1 MTGRAKDYP
10 ARLLGWWVASVH
22 RRASLVMVITLLITG
37 GILFY
42 TLTHFS
48 INVDTSSMLSEK
60 LHCRQLE
67 KDLCKAFPNQSGTIV
82 IVLDADTEERA
93 HSARTQLAERLRKE
107 SGLFKTVYEPGGGSF
122 FERNGLLYL
131 SEKKLEDFADTLASA
146 QPFLALLSQDLSVQ
160 GLFSM
165 LTMALSHGEE
175 ISLKDLRIKLLFDG
189 MSETFESVI
198 NNRKFHLS
206 WQGMMFGKEM
216 ARQRHQFIILQPYLD
231 FTKLS
236 AGEMPLQTVRR
247 VLKELGFNGE
257 SGVTAR
263 ITGDVALSYENL
275 TEVRNSVGV
284 ATLISLFLVGCC
296 LYIGLGR
303 SGRLVFSSLTTL
315 IIGLIWT
322 TGFAVAFIGS
332 LNLISVTFAVLFIGL
347 GIDYSIQFCLRY
359 RELVVSGFDHRECI
373 GMTAK
378 GVGRSLLVS
387 CITIAIGFFSFV
399 PTAYAGVAE
408 LGLISGMGMF
418 ISFFANLTILPALL
432 TLLPLQRRDMQ
443 RASSGSMILT
453 LPYKHPKAI
462 RSVAIILGLGT
473 LILLPKVYFDYN
485 PLNLYDKKS
494 EAIATVKDLFKDA
507 DSSPWTISILVRDA
521 EKAKALAEKL
531 GSLKE
536 VKMAITISDFVPEG
550 QPEKLKILSDIHLMM
565 PPSLKGLRV
574 KHLSY
579 EQKLTSLNKFEEVLK
594 KSLRSF
600 SGEDARS
607 AQRLYEDIGRFQTM
621 LKNQED
627 GQRAFTA
634 LEEGLL
640 SGLPSVLER
649 LETLLQASV
658 VDIDSLPRD
667 LVSQYVSVDGRYRIQ
682 VFPRENILDRNALER
697 FIHSVRTLAPDATDT
712 PVTVY
717 ESGKAVVSSF
727 RQAALSA
734 LVVITLYLLFELRS
748 ISFTILIL
756 VPLLLA
762 MLLTAA
768 SSALLDIPLNF
779 ANVIIVPLLLGVGV
793 HSGLIF
799 ILRYR
804 TEPPPDGN
812 MLRTSTARAVMFST
826 LTTIVS
832 TSSLSFSAHR
842 GIASMGMLLALC
854 LSFMLV
860 CTLILLPALLELLG
874 KGNRTKSNYG

>member
-1 MTGRAKDYP
+1 MGRAKDYP
-10 ARLLGWWVASVH
+10 ARLLAWWVTSVQRH
-22 RRASLVMVITLLITG
+22 ASLVVVITLLITG
-37 GILFY
+37 GILSY
-42 TLTHFS
+42 SLTHFS

-60 LHCRQLE
+60 LRCRQLE
-67 KDLCKAFPNQSGTIV
+67 KEFCGAFPKLSGTIV

-93 HSARTQLAERLRKE
+93 QSARTQLAERLRRE
-107 SGLFKTVYEPGGGSF
+107 TGLFKSVYEPGGGRF
-122 FERNGLLYL
+122 FESNGLLYL
-131 SEKKLEDFADTLASA
+131 SVRELEDFADTLASA
-146 QPFLALLSQDLSVQ
+146 QPFIALLSQDMSVQ

-165 LTMALSHGEE
+165 LTMALSRGEE
-175 ISLKDLRIKLLFDG
+175 ISLKDLRIRLLFDG
-189 MSETFESVI
+189 MSEAFESVI
-198 NNRKFHLS
+198 NKRNYHLS
-206 WQGMMFGKEM
+206 WQGMMFGKGL
-216 ARQRHQFIILQPYLD
+216 AKQRHQFIILQPYLD

-236 AGEMPLQTVRR
+236 AGEMPLAAVRR
-247 VLKELGFNGE
+247 VLKDLGFNGE
-257 SGVTAR
+257 NGVTAR
-263 ITGDVALSYENL
+263 ITGDVALSHENL
-275 TEVRNSVGV
+275 TEVRSSVGV
-284 ATLISLFLVGCC
+284 ATLLSLFLVGCS

-303 SGRLVFSSLTTL
+303 SGRLVLASLTTL

-332 LNLISVTFAVLFIGL
+332 LNLISITFAVLFIGL

-359 RELVVSGFDHRECI
+359 RELVVSGFDHGECI
-373 GMTAK
+373 GMTAR

-443 RASSGSMILT
+443 QSSPRGMIVT
-453 LPYKHPKAI
+453 LPYKHPRAI

-473 LILLPKVYFDYN
+473 LLLLPKVYFDYN

-494 EAIATVKDLFKDA
+494 EAIATVKDLFKDP
-507 DSSPWTISILVRDA
+507 DSSPWTISILVRNA
-521 EKAKALAEKL
+521 EEARALAEKL
-531 GSLKE
+531 GALKE
-536 VKMAITISDFVPEG
+536 VKMAITLSDFVPEG
-550 QPEKLKILSDIHLMM
+550 QPEKLRILSDIRLMM
-565 PPSLKGLRV
+565 PPTLKGLQV
-574 KHLSY
+574 EHPSY
-579 EQKLTSLNKFEEVLK
+579 EQKLTSLNKLEEVLK
-594 KSLRSF
+594 KSLGSF

-607 AQRLYEDIGRFQTM
+607 AQRLYEDIRRFQTM

-627 GQRAFTA
+627 GQKVFAA
-634 LEEGLL
+634 LEESLL
-640 SGLPSVLER
+640 SSLPLLLER
-649 LETLLQASV
+649 LGTLLQASA
-658 VDIDSLPRD
+658 VDIDSLPKD
-667 LVSQYVSVDGRYRIQ
+667 LVSQYVSADGRYRVQ

-717 ESGKAVVSSF
+717 ESGRAVVSSF

-734 LVVITLYLLFELRS
+734 LIVITLYLLFELRS
-748 ISFTILIL
+748 ISFTIVIL
-756 VPLLLA
+756 VPLVLA

-779 ANVIIVPLLLGVGV
+779 ANVIIVPLLLGIGV

-799 ILRYR
+799 VLRYR

-812 MLRTSTARAVMFST
+812 MLKTSTARAVLFST

-842 GIASMGMLLALC
+842 GIASMGMLLVLC

-860 CTLILLPALLELLG
+860 CTLVLLPALLELLG
-874 KGNRTKSNYG
+874 KGNRTKSN

>member
-1 MTGRAKDYP
+1 
-10 ARLLGWWVASVH
+10 
-22 RRASLVMVITLLITG
+22 MVITLLITG

-42 TLTHFS
+42 AFTHFS

-60 LHCRQLE
+60 LHSRQLE
-67 KDLCKAFPNQSGTIV
+67 KEFCGAFPNLSGTIV

-93 HSARTQLAERLRKE
+93 RSARTQLAERLRKE
-107 SGLFKTVYEPGGGSF
+107 TGLFKSVYEPGGGYF
-122 FERNGLLYL
+122 FEKNGLLYL
-131 SEKKLEDFADTLASA
+131 SVKELEDFADTLASA
-146 QPFLALLSQDLSVQ
+146 QPFIALLSQDLSVR

-165 LTMALSHGEE
+165 LTMALSRGEE
-175 ISLKDLRIKLLFDG
+175 ISLKDLRITILFDG
-189 MSETFESVI
+189 MSEAFESVI
-198 NNRKFHLS
+198 NDRRYHLP
-206 WQGMMFGKEM
+206 WQGMMFGKGL
-216 ARQRHQFIILQPYLD
+216 AKQRHQFIILHPYLD

-236 AGEMPLQTVRR
+236 AGEMPLATVRH
-247 VLKELGFNGE
+247 VLKELGLNGE
-257 SGVTAR
+257 HGVTAR
-263 ITGDVALSYENL
+263 ITGDVALSHENL
-275 TEVRNSVGV
+275 TEVRNSVGI
-284 ATLISLFLVGCC
+284 ATLISFFLVGCC
-296 LYIGLGR
+296 LFIGLGR
-303 SGRLVFSSLTTL
+303 SSRLVFTSLITL

-359 RELVVSGFDHRECI
+359 RELVVSGFDYGECI

-432 TLLPLQRRDMQ
+432 TLLPLPRRNKRQ
-443 RASSGSMILT
+443 SSSGGILLT
-453 LPYKHPKAI
+453 LPYKYPKAI
-462 RSVAIILGLGT
+462 LRVAVILGLGT
-473 LILLPKVYFDYN
+473 LLLLPRVYFDYN

-494 EAIATVKDLFKDA
+494 EAITTVKDLFKDP

-521 EKAKALAEKL
+521 EAGRALAEKL
-531 GSLKE
+531 GELKE
-536 VKMAITISDFVPEG
+536 VKMAITVSDFVPEG
-550 QPEKLKILSDIHLMM
+550 QQEKLGVLSDIRLMM
-565 PPSLKGLRV
+565 PPALEGLRL
-574 KHLSY
+574 KHLGY
-579 EQKLTSLNKFEEVLK
+579 EQKVTSLNKFEEALM
-594 KSLRSF
+594 KSLPSF
-600 SGEDARS
+600 SGEDARA
-607 AQRLYEDIGRFQTM
+607 AQRLYEDIRRFQTTI
-621 LKNQED
+621 KNREE
-627 GQRAFTA
+627 GQKAFAA
-634 LEEGLL
+634 LEESLL
-640 SGLPSVLER
+640 SGLPSLFGR
-649 LETLLQASV
+649 LGTLLQAGA
-658 VDIDSLPRD
+658 VDMHSLPRD
-667 LVSQYVSVDGRYRIQ
+667 LVSQYVSADGRYRVQ

-717 ESGKAVVSSF
+717 ESGRAIASSF

-734 LVVITLYLLFELRS
+734 LIVITLYLLIELRS
-748 ISFTILIL
+748 VSFTILIL
-756 VPLLLA
+756 IPLLLA

-768 SSALLDIPLNF
+768 SSILSDIPLNF

-799 ILRYR
+799 TLRYR
-804 TEPPPDGN
+804 TEPPPEGN
-812 MLRTSTARAVMFST
+812 MLKTSTARAVLVST

-832 TSSLSFSAHR
+832 TSSLSLSAHR

-874 KGNRTKSNYG
+874 KRNHTKRNHR

>member
-1 MTGRAKDYP
+1 
-10 ARLLGWWVASVH
+10 
-22 RRASLVMVITLLITG
+22 
-37 GILFY
+37 
-42 TLTHFS
+42 
-48 INVDTSSMLSEK
+48 
-60 LHCRQLE
+60 
-67 KDLCKAFPNQSGTIV
+67 
-82 IVLDADTEERA
+82 VLA
-93 HSARTQLAERLRKE
+93 
-107 SGLFKTVYEPGGGSF
+107 
-122 FERNGLLYL
+122 
-131 SEKKLEDFADTLASA
+131 
-146 QPFLALLSQDLSVQ
+146 
-160 GLFSM
+160 
-165 LTMALSHGEE
+165 
-175 ISLKDLRIKLLFDG
+175 
-189 MSETFESVI
+189 
-198 NNRKFHLS
+198 
-206 WQGMMFGKEM
+206 
-216 ARQRHQFIILQPYLD
+216 
-231 FTKLS
+231 
-236 AGEMPLQTVRR
+236 
-247 VLKELGFNGE
+247 
-257 SGVTAR
+257 
-263 ITGDVALSYENL
+263 
-275 TEVRNSVGV
+275 
-284 ATLISLFLVGCC
+284 
-296 LYIGLGR
+296 
-303 SGRLVFSSLTTL
+303 SLTTL

-359 RELVVSGFDHRECI
+359 RELVVSGFDHGECL

-408 LGLISGMGMF
+408 LGLISGTGMF

-443 RASSGSMILT
+443 QASSGGMILT
-453 LPYKHPKAI
+453 LPYKHAKAI
-462 RSVAIILGLGT
+462 RSVAIILGLGA
-473 LILLPKVYFDYN
+473 LLLLPKVYFDYN

-494 EAIATVKDLFKDA
+494 EAIATVKDLFKDP

-521 EKAKALAEKL
+521 GKARDLAEKL
-531 GSLKE
+531 GNLKE
-536 VKMAITISDFVPEG
+536 VKMAITLSDFVPEG
-550 QPEKLKILSDIHLMM
+550 QPEKLRILSDIGLMM
-565 PPSLKGLRV
+565 PPTLKGLQV

-579 EQKLTSLNKFEEVLK
+579 EQKLTSLNKFEEALK
-594 KSLRSF
+594 KSLGSF

-607 AQRLYEDIGRFQTM
+607 AQRLYEDIRRFQAM
-621 LKNQED
+621 LKNPEN
-627 GQRAFTA
+627 GQKAFAA

-640 SGLPSVLER
+640 SSLPSLLER
-649 LETLLQASV
+649 LGTLLQASA
-658 VDIDSLPRD
+658 VDMRSLPQD

-682 VFPRENILDRNALER
+682 AFPRENILDRDALER
-697 FIHSVRTLAPDATDT
+697 FIHAVRTLTPDATDA

-717 ESGKAVVSSF
+717 ESGRAVVSSF

-734 LVVITLYLLFELRS
+734 LIVITLYLLFELRS

-762 MLLTAA
+762 MVLTAA
-768 SSALLDIPLNF
+768 FSALLDIPFNF

-799 ILRYR
+799 VLRYR

-812 MLRTSTARAVMFST
+812 MLKTSTARAVMFST

-860 CTLILLPALLELLG
+860 CTLVLLPALLELLG
-874 KGNRTKSNYG
+874 KGNRTKSNEG

>member
-1 MTGRAKDYP
+1 
-10 ARLLGWWVASVH
+10 
-22 RRASLVMVITLLITG
+22 MVITLLITG

-48 INVDTSSMLSEK
+48 INVDTSSMISEK
-60 LHCRQLE
+60 LHFRKLE
-67 KDLCKAFPNQSGTIV
+67 KDFSRSFPKLSDTIV

-93 HSARTQLAERLRKE
+93 QSARIQLAERLRKE
-107 SGLFKTVYEPGGGSF
+107 TGLFKSVYEPGGGRF

-131 SEKKLEDFADTLASA
+131 SVKELEDFADTLASA
-146 QPFLALLSQDLSVQ
+146 QPFLALLSQDMSVQ

-165 LTMALSHGEE
+165 LTTALGRSEE
-175 ISLKDLRIKLLFDG
+175 ISLKDLRIRLLFDG
-189 MSETFESVI
+189 MSEAFESVI
-198 NNRKFHLS
+198 NNRRYHLS
-206 WQGMMFGKEM
+206 WQGMMFGKGL
-216 ARQRHQFIILQPYLD
+216 AKQRHQFIILQPNLD

-236 AGEMPLQTVRR
+236 AGEVPLETVRR
-247 VLKELGFNGE
+247 VLKDLGFNGE
-257 SGVTAR
+257 NGVTAR
-263 ITGDVALSYENL
+263 ITGDVALSHENL
-275 TEVRNSVGV
+275 TEVRSSVGI
-284 ATLISLFLVGCC
+284 ATIVSLFLVACS

-303 SGRLVFSSLTTL
+303 SGRLVLASLTTL

-359 RELVVSGFDHRECI
+359 RELVVSGFDHGECL

-408 LGLISGMGMF
+408 LGLISGTGMF

-443 RASSGSMILT
+443 QASSGGMILT
-453 LPYKHPKAI
+453 LPYKHAKAI
-462 RSVAIILGLGT
+462 RSVAIILGLGA
-473 LILLPKVYFDYN
+473 LLLLPKVYFDYN

-494 EAIATVKDLFKDA
+494 EAIATVKDLFKDP

-521 EKAKALAEKL
+521 GEARDLAEKL
-531 GSLKE
+531 GNLKE
-536 VKMAITISDFVPEG
+536 VKMAITLSDFVPEG
-550 QPEKLKILSDIHLMM
+550 QPEKLRILSDIGLMM
-565 PPSLKGLRV
+565 PPTLKGLQV

-579 EQKLTSLNKFEEVLK
+579 EQKLTSLNKFEEALK
-594 KSLRSF
+594 KSLGSF

-607 AQRLYEDIGRFQTM
+607 AQRLYEDIRRFQAM
-621 LKNQED
+621 LKNPEN
-627 GQRAFTA
+627 GQKAFAA

-640 SGLPSVLER
+640 SSLPSLLER
-649 LETLLQASV
+649 LGTLLQASA
-658 VDIDSLPRD
+658 VDMRSLPQD

-682 VFPRENILDRNALER
+682 VFPRENILDRNALGQ
-697 FIHSVRTLAPDATDT
+697 FIHAVRTLTPDATDA

-717 ESGKAVVSSF
+717 ESGRAVVSSF

-734 LVVITLYLLFELRS
+734 LIVITLYLLFELRS

-762 MLLTAA
+762 MVLTAA
-768 SSALLDIPLNF
+768 FSALLDIPFNF

-799 ILRYR
+799 VLRYR

-812 MLRTSTARAVMFST
+812 MLKTSTARAVMFST

-860 CTLILLPALLELLG
+860 CTLVLLPALLELLG
-874 KGNRTKSNYG
+874 KGNRTKSNEG

>member
-1 MTGRAKDYP
+1 MGRAKDYP
-10 ARLLGWWVASVH
+10 ARMLAWWVTSMQRH
-22 RRASLVMVITLLITG
+22 ASLVMVITLLITG
-37 GILFY
+37 GILSY
-42 TLTHFS
+42 TLTHFT
-48 INVDTSSMLSEK
+48 INVDTSSMISDK
-60 LHCRQLE
+60 LHFRKLE
-67 KDLCKAFPNQSGTIV
+67 KDFSKAFPKLSDTIV

-93 HSARTQLAERLRKE
+93 RSARTQLAERLRKE
-107 SGLFKTVYEPGGGSF
+107 TGLFKSVYEPGGGSF
-122 FERNGLLYL
+122 FEKNGLLYL
-131 SEKKLEDFADTLASA
+131 NVKELEDFADTLASA
-146 QPFLALLSQDLSVQ
+146 QPFLALLSQDMSVQ

-165 LTMALSHGEE
+165 LTMALSRGEE
-175 ISLKDLRIKLLFDG
+175 ISLKDLRIMLLFDG
-189 MSETFESVI
+189 MSEAFESVL
-198 NNRKFHLS
+198 NNRRSHLS

-216 ARQRHQFIILQPYLD
+216 RKQRHQFIILQPYLD

-236 AGEMPLQTVRR
+236 SSEVPLATVRH
-247 VLKELGFNGE
+247 VLKELGLNGE
-257 SGVTAR
+257 HGVTAR
-263 ITGDVALSYENL
+263 ITGDVALSHENL
-275 TEVRNSVGV
+275 TEVRSSVGI
-284 ATLISLFLVGCC
+284 ATLLSLFLVGCS

-303 SGRLVFSSLTTL
+303 SVRLVFASLMTL

-332 LNLISVTFAVLFIGL
+332 LNLISITFAVLFIGL

-359 RELVVSGFDHRECI
+359 RELVVSGFDHGEGI
-373 GMTAK
+373 SMTAK

-432 TLLPLQRRDMQ
+432 TILPLQRRNMQ
-443 RASSGSMILT
+443 QSSSGGILVT

-462 RSVAIILGLGT
+462 RRVAVILGLGA
-473 LILLPKVYFDYN
+473 LLLLPKVYFDYN

-507 DSSPWTISILVRDA
+507 DSAPWTISILVRNGEEA
-521 EKAKALAEKL
+521 RALSEKL
-531 GSLKE
+531 GTLKE
-536 VKMAITISDFVPEG
+536 VKMAIALSDFVPED
-550 QPEKLKILSDIHLMM
+550 QPEKLRILSDISLMM
-565 PPSLKGLRV
+565 PSTLKGLQV
-574 KHLSY
+574 KHPSY
-579 EQKLTSLNKFEEVLK
+579 EQKVTSLNKVEEALK
-594 KSLRSF
+594 KSLGSF

-607 AQRLYEDIGRFQTM
+607 ARRLYEDIRRFQTM
-621 LKNQED
+621 LKDPEQGRKAFSLLED
-627 GQRAFTA
+627 
-634 LEEGLL
+634 GLL
-640 SGLPSVLER
+640 SSLPSLFER
-649 LETLLQASV
+649 LGTLLQASA
-658 VDIDSLPRD
+658 VDIRSLPQD
-667 LVSQYVSVDGRYRIQ
+667 LVSQYVSVDGRYRVQ

-697 FIHSVRTLAPDATDT
+697 FIHSVRTLTSDATDA

-717 ESGKAVVSSF
+717 ESGRAVVSSF

-734 LVVITLYLLFELRS
+734 LIVITLYLLFELRS

-756 VPLLLA
+756 IPLVLA

-768 SSALLDIPLNF
+768 SSVLLDIPFNF

-812 MLRTSTARAVMFST
+812 MLKSSTARAVMFST

-854 LSFMLV
+854 LSFMLL
-860 CTLILLPALLELLG
+860 CTLILLPALLELLRKRNHT
-874 KGNRTKSNYG
+874 KGNHG